1 MTTYIIT
8 GATGYIGSALIK
20 FILKDGRIDGE
31 NQAPHIIAPVRD
43 WHKASRMLPAR
54 VELVQTNLCDR
65 RCVEQMLEVG
75 SEADYIIH
83 CASVTKSAEMI
94 SHPVEVIESI
104 VNTTQNVLELAR
116 RCNVK
121 SMVSLSSM
129 EVYGNIDC
137 SDGHR
142 VSEQELGDL
151 DIYNVRSCYPLGK
164 RMAENIC
171 YSYFKEYGIPVK
183 VARLAQT
190 FGEGG
195 SLSDRRVFAQFA
207 DSVRVGTDIVLHT
220 EGSSMGNY
228 CGIHDA
234 VEGILT
240 ILNCGRNGQAY
251 NVVNEENTM
260 TIREMAELVSEKVA
274 GGKIKVRFDIPKEN
288 IYGYAADTGLRL
300 SGEKL
305 KELGWTPTERLE
317 QMYREL
323 LEYWRQQLTRKG

>member
-1 MTTYIIT
+1 MKKYLIT
-8 GATGYIGSALIK
+8 GATGYIGSMLIK
-20 FILKDGRIDGE
+20 HIRSIDE
-31 NQAPHIIAPVRD
+31 TSEITALVRD
-43 WHKASRMLPAR
+43 PEKAERLLPKGTKMITAD
-54 VELVQTNLCDR
+54 LCNKAVMR
-65 RCVEQMLEVG
+65 KTAYEGE
-75 SEADYIIH
+75 YIIH
-83 CASVTKSAEMI
+83 CASITKSAEMI

-104 VNTTQNVLELAR
+104 VNTTQNVLELAK
-116 RCNVK
+116 RCHIK
-121 SMVSLSSM
+121 SMVNLSSM

-171 YSYFKEYGIPVK
+171 YSYFREYGVPVK
-183 VARLAQT
+183 SARLAQT
-190 FGEGG
+190 FGEGVP
-195 SLSDRRVFAQFA
+195 LSDRRVFAQFA
-207 DSVRVGTDIVLHT
+207 DAVRQGTDIVLHT

-228 CGIHDA
+228 CGIHDT

-240 ILNCGRNGQAY
+240 ILNCGKNGQVY

-260 TIREMAELVSEKVA
+260 TIRQMAEFLAKEVA
-274 GGKIKVRFDIPKEN
+274 GGRIKVRYDIPNEN

-305 KELGWTPTERLE
+305 RGLGWKPTEDLGR
-317 QMYREL
+317 MYREI
-323 LEYWRQQLTRKG
+323 LECWRQQLTREG

>member
-20 FILKDGRIDGE
+20 SILIDRQNPE
-31 NQAPHIIAPVRD
+31 LRIIAPVRD
-43 WHKASRMLPAR
+43 MQKASGMFPAG
-54 VELVQTNLCDR
+54 VDLVQMDLCDR
-65 RCVEQMLEVG
+65 QCVEQMLEAG
-75 SEADYIIH
+75 DEADYLIH

-94 SHPVEVIESI
+94 AHPVEVTKSI
-104 VNTTQNVLELAR
+104 INTTQNALELAK

-121 SMVSLSSM
+121 SMVYLSSM

-142 VSEQELGDL
+142 VSEQELGDI

-183 VARLAQT
+183 SARLAQT
-190 FGEGG
+190 FGEGVPP
-195 SLSDRRVFAQFA
+195 SDRRVFAQFA
-207 DSVRVGTDIVLHT
+207 NSVRLGTDIVLHT

-240 ILNCGRNGQAY
+240 ILNCGINGQAY
-251 NVVNEENTM
+251 NVANEKNTM
-260 TIREMAELVSEKVA
+260 TIRQMAEFVAKEVA
-274 GGKIKVRFDIPKEN
+274 GGKIKVSFDIPKEN
-288 IYGYAADTGLRL
+288 IYGYAAETGLRM

-305 KELGWTPTERLE
+305 KELGWEPTESLG
-317 QMYREL
+317 QMYHEL
-323 LEYWRQQLTRKG
+323 LEYWTTL